1 MQTKEIKQFYTIE
14 EYLEFE
20 DQADTKHQLYN
31 GEIFAMSG
39 ATLNHNIIAS
49 YTSFAL
55 MNAFKGKPCI
65 VTGADLKVQIEKNG
79 LFTYPDVSIFC
90 GEPEF
95 YKNRNDTITNPILI
109 VEVLSDSIE
118 AFERGK
124 KFELY
129 RTLESF
135 KHYILIS
142 QKEIHVEYYFKNEK
156 SNWELEEFK
165 EMKDILKIHNLNV
178 EISLEEIY
186 SKVKFETDK
195 TQSNFLN

>member
-1 MQTKEIKQFYTIE
+1 MQSKEIKQFYTVE

-20 DQADTKHQLYN
+20 DQSDTKHQLYN
-31 GEIFAMSG
+31 GEIFAISG

-55 MNAFKGKPCI
+55 MNAFKNKPCI
-65 VTGADLKVQIEKNG
+65 VTGADLKVQIERSN
-79 LFTYPDVSIFC
+79 LFTYPDVSIFY

-95 YKNRNDTITNPILI
+95 YKNRNDTITNPFLI
-109 VEVLSDSIE
+109 VEVLSDSTE
-118 AFERGK
+118 AFDRGK

-129 RTLESF
+129 RTLESLE
-135 KHYILIS
+135 HYILIS
-142 QKEIHVEYYFKNEK
+142 QKEIHVEYFYKNEK

-165 EMKDILKIHNLNV
+165 AMKDFFKIHNLGV

-195 TQSNFLN
+195 TQNNFIN